1 MGRQHLSIARV
12 LAWSLA
18 YFVLAYYAQMFA
30 GGADGIV
37 PVWPAIGIALFLVL
51 RHGPAGLLP
60 VAIGGAATVANA
72 YAEPLRLAA
81 ELLLVG
87 ATIVGALAARHA
99 CRLAGGAADMFGRTR
114 DMVVFLIAGC
124 LVISAVAALIGVLV
138 LYLTGA
144 FPGTE
149 RLVDLPP
156 RFMTWFI
163 SDLAGTVLVTPLLM
177 AWNGR
182 EEFGRPSLV
191 SLACWLALIVAA
203 ITAWLVDF
211 TPDVENAAML
221 LLFGPTLA
229 AAALTTKPRAFTA
242 IVLSGAFI
250 AVTVVVDN
258 IYEAQQ
264 GLRRETVALLLVQ
277 LYLVSIVETHLVL
290 YAAITESRRSIAER
304 VNLSKHFSPN
314 MVDLIARLGR
324 PFEKPHRQPA
334 TVLFCD
340 LRNFTRLSE
349 AEGPEATIALL
360 RDFHATMTD
369 IVFRHEGTL
378 DRYLGDG
385 LMAVFG
391 MPEPSPDDA
400 LRAIACAREMQE
412 ALAGINERRRA
423 RGEAPL
429 DMGIGLHTGEVM
441 LGDIGSETTRSV
453 TVIGDTVNVASR
465 LQSLSKEIDAAIV
478 LSTETRAAALKACDG
493 DAGPLSGLV
502 HVGIMTLRGHSRPT
516 DTWSLPRLRPAVP
529 AA

>member
-1 MGRQHLSIARV
+1 LPIARV

-18 YFVLAYYAQMFA
+18 YFVLAHYAQIMA
-30 GGADGIV
+30 GGPDGIV
-37 PVWPAIGIALFLVL
+37 PIWPAIGIALFLIL
-51 RHGPAGLLP
+51 RHGPVGLVP
-60 VAIGGAATVANA
+60 VAIGGAATVANT
-72 YAEPLRLAA
+72 YAEPLRLLT

-87 ATIVGALAARHA
+87 ATLVGALAARHA
-99 CRLAGGAADMFGRTR
+99 CRLAGGCTEIFSRTR
-114 DMVVFLIAGC
+114 DMVVFLTAGC

-138 LYLTGA
+138 LYVTGV

-149 RLVDLPP
+149 HLADLPP

-177 AWNGR
+177 AWSNGQGI
-182 EEFGRPSLV
+182 GRPSLV
-191 SLACWLALIVAA
+191 SLACWLALIAAAAVTWVADLA
-203 ITAWLVDF
+203 A
-211 TPDVENAAML
+211 DVENAAML

-229 AAALTTKPRAFTA
+229 AAALSTQPRAFTA
-242 IVLSGAFI
+242 MVLSGAFL
-250 AVTVVVDN
+250 AVAVVADN
-258 IYEAQQ
+258 IYAAQQ

-290 YAAITESRRSIAER
+290 YAAIAENRRSIAER
-304 VNLSKHFSPN
+304 VNLAKHFSPN

-324 PFEKPHRQPA
+324 PFEKPNRQRA

-340 LRNFTRLSE
+340 LRDFTRLSE

-369 IVFRHEGTL
+369 IVFRHDGTL

-400 LRAIACAREMQE
+400 LRAVACAREMQE

-423 RGEAPL
+423 RGETPL

-465 LQSLSKEIDAAIV
+465 LQGLSKEIDAAIV
-478 LSTETRAAALKACDG
+478 LSTETRSAALSACNG
-493 DAGPLSGLV
+493 DAGPLSDFV
-502 HVGIMTLRGHSRPT
+502 HLGAITLRGHSRPT
-516 DTWSLPRLRPAVP
+516 DTWSLPRVRPAVP